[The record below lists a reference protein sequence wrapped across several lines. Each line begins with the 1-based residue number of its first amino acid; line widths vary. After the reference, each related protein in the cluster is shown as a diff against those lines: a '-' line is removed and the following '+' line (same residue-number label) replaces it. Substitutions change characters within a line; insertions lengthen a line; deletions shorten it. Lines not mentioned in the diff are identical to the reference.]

1 MISGQRSFLTLNIS
15 VYCKTQNFTFQ
26 GTFMPIF
33 NLSSSSALCLHLAI
47 LLIKTFRKKL
57 YKYMASVSKNVDIDN
72 LDDIV
77 NKYNNTYHGTIKV
90 KPVEV
95 KPIKSKTY
103 FDPCKEINDKD
114 PKIKIGDFVRISK
127 YKNIFGNN
135 STPNW
140 LQEVFVVKKVRNTVP
155 YTNVING
162 LNGEE
167 IVGKFY
173 ENELEKSNQKGFITV
188 KNQKEKR

>member
-1 MISGQRSFLTLNIS
+1 
-15 VYCKTQNFTFQ
+15 
-26 GTFMPIF
+26 
-33 NLSSSSALCLHLAI
+33 
-47 LLIKTFRKKL
+47 
-57 YKYMASVSKNVDIDN
+57 MASVSKNVDIDN

-140 LQEVFVVKKVRNTVP
+140 LQEVFVVKKVRNMCHTQMLLMVLTGKKLLESFTK
-155 YTNVING
+155 TNR
-162 LNGEE
+162 
-167 IVGKFY
+167 
-173 ENELEKSNQKGFITV
+173 
-188 KNQKEKR
+188 KNQIKKDS

>member
-1 MISGQRSFLTLNIS
+1 
-15 VYCKTQNFTFQ
+15 
-26 GTFMPIF
+26 
-33 NLSSSSALCLHLAI
+33 
-47 LLIKTFRKKL
+47 
-57 YKYMASVSKNVDIDN
+57 MASVSKNVDIDN

-188 KNQKEKR
+188 KKIKRKSDKLYVKRKGCNNSFNSHNQFHNILRLFTVLLNFPFTTSEMICDYYL